1 MGKEHNV
8 CLQLKK
14 WFNSFDI
21 KCWLNQGE
29 DKFTTKLT
37 QKKPD
42 IIIYSHKIKQYIAI
56 EVKPGGDKNQ
66 IRNAVKII
74 DYWND
79 YTNKRIEYYIN
90 NKNLQ
95 IYPSSFCLATLGSIN
110 GKIFQDDGEPRD
122 SHNSPDKNWRETQRK
137 YKLEPRWEYP
147 LTKEYLR
154 MLWANWRRIREQ
166 KTQPGLGVI
175 LADVL
180 NHNEVEPCISRPL
193 LFDYQWK
200 LGFRGKK
207 QWRANNFVL

>member
-1 MGKEHNV
+1 MSKEHNV

-14 WFNSFDI
+14 WFNTFDI

-56 EVKPGGDKNQ
+56 EVKPGDDKNQ

-90 NKNLQ
+90 DKKLQ
-95 IYPSSFCLATLGSIN
+95 IYPSSFCLATLGSMN

-122 SHNSPDKNWRETQRK
+122 SYTDTKTQWKQTQLK

-147 LTKEYLR
+147 KTKEYVR
-154 MLWANWRRIREQ
+154 QLWANWRRIRG
-166 KTQPGLGVI
+166 KNQPGIGVI
-175 LADVL
+175 VADVL
-180 NHNEVEPCISRPL
+180 NHNQVEPCVSNPL
-193 LFDYQWK
+193 LFDMQWRMS
-200 LGFRGKK
+200 FRGKK
-207 QWRANNFVL
+207 QWRQNNFLL